1 MRLEGR
7 RIVVTGAGSGIGR
20 AVAQQCASDGASVL
34 VADIDPIGGRATVAG
49 IEEAGG
55 RADFVE
61 ADVTRAEDTRRLVA
75 AALAPGGRLDGLV
88 NNAARSGVDDIL
100 KTDEAEWDQVL
111 AGTLKS
117 VFLCCRAALPA
128 MLEQGRGAIV
138 NIASVN
144 GMTGLGSEPYSAAKA
159 GVINLTQNLAIRYG
173 GQGVRSNVV
182 SPGTIRTPIWSKRV
196 ARQPDI
202 FDRLQRWYPLGRVG
216 EPEDV
221 ARVVAFLLSDDAA
234 FVNGALLTVDGGLT
248 AGSFRMSRDL
258 QAE

>member
-1 MRLEGR
+1 
-7 RIVVTGAGSGIGR
+7 GIGR

-173 GQGVRSNVV
+173 
-182 SPGTIRTPIWSKRV
+182 
-196 ARQPDI
+196 
-202 FDRLQRWYPLGRVG
+202 
-216 EPEDV
+216 
-221 ARVVAFLLSDDAA
+221 
-234 FVNGALLTVDGGLT
+234 
-248 AGSFRMSRDL
+248 
-258 QAE
+258 